1 MELLQLK
8 YYKAVVE
15 AGSINA
21 AAKKLRMTQPPVSMQ
36 IRLLENELGCTLF
49 HRGSRKIEL
58 TEEGKIFYEHA
69 VHILNMTESAG
80 AAVSDCHSAVSGTL
94 RIGIVSSLAELSVA
108 KWFKGFAEEHPNINY
123 ELSEGS
129 TCQLLEKLKSRE
141 IDVALIRQ
149 PFSARNFEYV
159 SLKPQNL
166 IVIGV
171 DKYITKLSEPVSLE
185 QLSALPLIIYRRW
198 MKVLDQ
204 AFAAKGLFPRII
216 CVADDARTCIAWA
229 TAGLGVAIAPM
240 DIWQSQSTSELSMRI
255 IEGLAPTA
263 QTTLATNA
271 GGCDTAVGKSF
282 TEYFKKVRNCNNL

>member
-123 ELSEGS
+123 ELSDGS

-141 IDVALIRQ
+141 IDIALIRQ

-216 CVADDARTCIAWA
+216 CVADDARPGRLHNCSYIGGTFIK
-229 TAGLGVAIAPM
+229 TSRNGKGPAGLRKSLLLRGGGIGQN
-240 DIWQSQSTSELSMRI
+240 WLS
-255 IEGLAPTA
+255 
-263 QTTLATNA
+263 
-271 GGCDTAVGKSF
+271 VK
-282 TEYFKKVRNCNNL
+282 